1 MIFQKG
7 EIVMEE
13 TAARRAAEALFNEHK
28 TGSGR
33 HGTAN
38 DIAVVWPSDRPP
50 LIVTTY
56 LTGSNLEMGGQNEII
71 ARIGGAI
78 GDAFG

>member
-1 MIFQKG
+1 MVANKTG
-7 EIVMEE
+7 D
-13 TAARRAAEALFNEHK
+13 ARLRAGLPRGWRVGDK

-33 HGTAN
+33 NGTAN

-50 LIVTTY
+50 LIVTAY
-56 LTGSNLEMGGQNEII
+56 LTGSKLEIGGQNEII
-71 ARIGGAI
+71 ARVGGAI